1 MPPDFS
7 DYIRDAWIGLL
18 VIWLL
23 AAFRTKR
30 TVRRQSVSSRL
41 LIVGLVVLTGYLTF
55 DAERLRLGVLNRR
68 LLPKTPAL
76 GWIGLAL
83 TVAGIGFALLARFYL
98 GRNWSGVVTV
108 KQDHELIRSGP
119 YRFLRHPIY
128 AGLLLALIGTEIV
141 FGRGWA
147 FLVVGMVLLIFVY
160 KIRLEEQFMIEQFG
174 EEYLQYKRETKALIP
189 LVL

>member
-7 DYIRDAWIGLL
+7 TYIRDAWLGLI

-30 TVRRQSVSSRL
+30 TVRRQSFSSRL
-41 LIVGLVVLTGYLTF
+41 LIIGLVALTGYLLF
-55 DAERLRLGVLNRR
+55 GAEQLHLVV
-68 LLPKTPAL
+68 L

-83 TVAGIGFALLARFYL
+83 TVAGIAFALLARFYL

-108 KQDHELIRSGP
+108 KEDHELIRSGP
-119 YRFLRHPIY
+119 YRLVRHPIHS
-128 AGLLLALIGTEIV
+128 GLLLALIGTEIAL
-141 FGRGWA
+141 GRAWA
-147 FLVVGMVLLIFVY
+147 LIVVGMASLIYIY

-174 EEYLQYKRETKALIP
+174 EQYRQYKRETKAIIP
-189 LVL
+189 FVV